1 VDVTDPPS
9 SRQVRSTAP
18 SLLAFFSLTYAVSW
32 ICFIASAALPGGTD
46 SSPSGLTT
54 LGGVVLLLG
63 VFGPALVAVAL
74 TMRTD
79 GLAGT
84 KRLLHRTVEW
94 PAGARWFVFA
104 VSYIGA
110 IKLVA
115 AVLHRFAIGA
125 WPAFGQ
131 QSVFIMLA
139 ATAISTPVQAGE
151 EIGWRGYALPRLA
164 NYFGL
169 SWASIVLGIIWA
181 CWHLPFFF
189 ISSTDM
195 VGQSFPAYLLSVT
208 AVSVAMAWLYWRT
221 NGSLLLTMLLH
232 AAVNNT
238 KDIVPSAESAP
249 ASPLW
254 MNASLVAWL
263 TVVLLWM
270 CAVYFLVRM
279 RHADL
284 SALTDARRIS

>member
-1 VDVTDPPS
+1 VAATELRS
-9 SRQVRSTAP
+9 SRQVQSTAT
-18 SLLAFFSLTYAVSW
+18 SLLAFFALTYGVSW

-46 SSPSGLTT
+46 SSPSGLAS
-54 LGGVVLLLG
+54 LGGIVLLLG
-63 VFGPALVAVAL
+63 VFAPGLVAVAL
-74 TMRTD
+74 TTRAD

-84 KRLLHRTVEW
+84 EKLLHRIVEW
-94 PAGARWFVFA
+94 PARARWFVFA

-110 IKLVA
+110 IKLIA
-115 AVLHRFAIGA
+115 AVLHRIAIGA

-131 QSVFIMLA
+131 ESVFIMLA

-164 NYFGL
+164 KYFGL
-169 SWASIVLGIIWA
+169 PWASIVLGVIWA
-181 CWHLPFFF
+181 CWHLPLFF
-189 ISSTDM
+189 ISNTDTF
-195 VGQSFPAYLLSVT
+195 GQSFPAYLLSVI
-208 AVSVAMAWLYWRT
+208 AVSVAMAWLYWRS
-221 NGSLLLTMLLH
+221 NGSLLLTMLMH

-238 KDIVPSAESAP
+238 KDIVPSAQSVRAN
-249 ASPLW
+249 PLS

-263 TVVLLWM
+263 TVVLLWI

-284 SALTDARRIS
+284 SALTDSRRIS